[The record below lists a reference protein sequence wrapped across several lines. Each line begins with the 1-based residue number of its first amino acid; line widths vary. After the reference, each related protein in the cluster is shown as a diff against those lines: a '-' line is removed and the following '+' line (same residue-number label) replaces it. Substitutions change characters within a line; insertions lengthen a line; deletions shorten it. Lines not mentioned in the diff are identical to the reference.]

1 MPAKN
6 EHGLTPQ
13 QERFAVLVAGG
24 ANQSE
29 AFRQAYPR
37 SAQWKQVVVH
47 QRASELAS
55 DRKVQVRVSTLQKM
69 AAEKA
74 GLKAEEV
81 LRQLSM
87 LISSDIADICHSDGR
102 VKMPHELDARTRA
115 AVKSFKIT
123 KDGIEYTFW
132 DKNSAVDK
140 GMKHLGLFDKDNKQ
154 KGGAAA
160 EFLAG
165 LQNATLGVAK
175 PDPEGDD
182 EH

>member
-13 QERFAVLVAGG
+13 QERFAQLVAGG

-29 AFRQAYPR
+29 AFRQAYPN
-37 SAQWKQVVVH
+37 SVKWKT
-47 QRASELAS
+47 ASGLAA
-55 DRKVQVRVSTLQKM
+55 DIKVQSRVSTLQKE

-87 LISSDIADICHSDGR
+87 LISSDIADICHPDGR

-140 GMKHLGLFDKDNKQ
+140 GMKHLGLYEKDNSQ
-154 KGGAAA
+154 KPAELVGVVRLVPLQPREVGDGGN
-160 EFLAG
+160 G
-165 LQNATLGVAK
+165 
-175 PDPEGDD
+175 
-182 EH
+182 

>member
-1 MPAKN
+1 MRAKN

-24 ANQSE
+24 ANFSD
-29 AFRQAYPR
+29 AYRQAYPR
-37 SAQWKQVVVH
+37 SVKWLAKTVNEC
-47 QRASELAS
+47 ASGLMNNP
-55 DRKVQVRVSTLQKM
+55 KIHTRVSTLQKA

-81 LRQLSM
+81 LRQLTM
-87 LISSDIADICHSDGR
+87 LISSDIADICHPDGR

-140 GMKHLGLFDKDNKQ
+140 GMKHLGLYEKDNKQ
-154 KGGAAA
+154 KGGEAA

-175 PDPEGDD
+175 PGLEGDD

>member
-29 AFRQAYPR
+29 AFRQAYPN
-37 SAQWKQVVVH
+37 SVKWKTASVH
-47 QRASELAS
+47 ERASGLAA
-55 DRKVQVRVSTLQKM
+55 DIKVKSRVSTLQKE

-87 LISSDIADICHSDGR
+87 LISSDIADICHPDGR

-140 GMKHLGLFDKDNKQ
+140 GMKHLGLFKEDNKQ
-154 KGGAAA
+154 KGGEAA
-160 EFLAG
+160 EFLAR
-165 LQNATLGVAK
+165 LQNTTLGVAK
-175 PDPEGDD
+175 PGPEGDD

>member
-13 QERFAVLVAGG
+13 QERFAQLVAGG

-29 AFRQAYPR
+29 AFRQAYPN
-37 SAQWKQVVVH
+37 SVKWKTASVH
-47 QRASELAS
+47 ERASGLAA
-55 DRKVQVRVSTLQKM
+55 DIKVQSRVSTLQKM
-69 AAEKA
+69 AADKA

-87 LISSDIADICHSDGR
+87 LISSDIADICHPDGR

-140 GMKHLGLFDKDNKQ
+140 GMKHLGLFKEDNKQ
-154 KGGAAA
+154 KGGEAA
-160 EFLAG
+160 EFLAR

-175 PDPEGDD
+175 PGAEGDD

>member
-1 MPAKN
+1 MSAKN

-13 QERFAVLVAGG
+13 QERFAMLVAGG
-24 ANQSE
+24 SNFSDAY
-29 AFRQAYPR
+29 RQAYPR
-37 SAQWKQVVVH
+37 SVKWLAKTVNEC
-47 QRASELAS
+47 ASGLMNNH
-55 DRKVQVRVSTLQKM
+55 KIHTRVSTLQKM

-74 GLKAEEV
+74 GLKAEDV

-87 LISSDIADICHSDGR
+87 LISSDIADICHPDGR

-140 GMKHLGLFDKDNKQ
+140 GMKHLGLYEKDNSQ
-154 KGGAAA
+154 KPAELVGVVRLVPLQPREVGDGGN
-160 EFLAG
+160 G
-165 LQNATLGVAK
+165 
-175 PDPEGDD
+175 
-182 EH
+182 